1 MSKQM
6 IGTVYILISAL
17 FYGSYGIWSRMMG
30 GYFGEFSQAWT
41 RGLVLLVFVLIYG
54 LSNKIFRK
62 IASQDWKWFGI
73 IALCGGLNQA
83 PYYFG
88 FQGLGL
94 GTGTVVFYAAL
105 LIGGYLIGLVFF
117 KEKMG
122 MTKIISLLLAVAGIL
137 TIYRLS
143 LRVDQ
148 VVSALVMVT
157 AALMGS
163 VAAVLPKKLS
173 GNYHELQ
180 IMMGYFFV
188 MVVANGLLAWI
199 FGETL
204 PIGSIAKPW
213 LGQLGYIFAMLLA
226 NMAVIEGFRHVEA
239 SVGSLVGL
247 AEIILGVVFGYLFFA
262 EPIRPSTLFGGF
274 LILLAASLP
283 SLVELAKAN
292 LPGDSRKA

>member
-1 MSKQM
+1 M
-6 IGTVYILISAL
+6 IGTGYILISAL

-41 RGLVLLVFVLIYG
+41 RGLVLLVFVLVYG
-54 LSNKIFRK
+54 LRNKIFRT
-62 IASQDWKWFGI
+62 IARQDWKWFGI

-88 FQGLGL
+88 FQGLGV
-94 GTGTVVFYAAL
+94 GTGTVIFYAAL
-105 LIGGYLIGLVFF
+105 LIGGYLIGLIFF
-117 KEKMG
+117 KEKMV
-122 MTKIISLLLAVAGIL
+122 MAKIVSLLLAIAGIL

-143 LRVDQ
+143 LGVGQ

-163 VAAVLPKKLS
+163 VAAILPKKLS
-173 GNYHELQ
+173 GTYHELQ
-180 IMMGYFFV
+180 IMMGYFIV

-204 PIGSIAKPW
+204 PLGSIASPW

-239 SVGSLVGL
+239 SVGSLIGL
-247 AEIILGVVFGYLFFA
+247 AEIILGVLFGYLFFA
-262 EPIRPSTLFGGF
+262 EPILPSTLVGGL
-274 LILLAASLP
+274 LIVLAAALP
-283 SLVELAKAN
+283 SLVELMR
-292 LPGDSRKA
+292 PGILGDARKA